1 MEGENK
7 RYIDPMVDAA
17 FKRIFGS
24 EINKDLLIAFLN
36 EIFQGRRYIIDL
48 VYNKNEYPGEIA
60 MEGGAIYDLT
70 CTDQNGAQFLI
81 EVQRGRQ
88 KYFKHKAI
96 FYMSRLITSQ
106 APKGRRKEWGYALS
120 AVYLISILDH
130 PINNGTAENY
140 IHDVCL
146 IDKNTKEIFY
156 EELGYIIIDLCSFV
170 KTEEELDGDL
180 DRWLYLIKHLS
191 KLDEMPETFNN
202 PIFERLL
209 AVSEYSNLTQKEKI
223 MYDRSMKYK
232 WDNKNVLDFAVNE
245 GMEKGLAQGMDKGVE
260 LGKVQGNL
268 EGRSEAL
275 AIVALKMKMQG
286 YSVEIIQGLT
296 HLSLA
301 EIEQL

>member
-7 RYIDPMVDAA
+7 CYIDPMVDAA

-48 VYNKNEYPGEIA
+48 VYNKNEYPGQIA
-60 MEGGAIYDLT
+60 MEGGAIYHLT

-120 AVYLISILDH
+120 AVYLIAILDQS
-130 PINNGTAENY
+130 INNGTAENY

-156 EELGYIIIDLCSFV
+156 EEFGYIIIDLCSFV

>member
-88 KYFKHKAI
+88 KYFKYRAI

-120 AVYLISILDH
+120 AVYLIAILDH

-202 PIFERLL
+202 PIFKRLL